1 MTTPDFS
8 FATTFPAI
16 FGSVLLLFL
25 FLFLII
31 VIRTV
36 LITNIERL
44 LGVSA
49 IHVCLTETRNL
60 RMVGPGL
67 VQSRCH
73 LQLHQEVMR
82 GSFIDML
89 NCLVDGLG
97 HGDNL
102 DHAHVARP
110 GHHVQLSRHPTD
122 TCIGSS

>member
-25 FLFLII
+25 FFII

-36 LITNIERL
+36 LFTNIERL

-49 IHVCLTETRNL
+49 IHLCLIEARNL

-67 VQSRCH
+67 VQSRSY

-82 GSFIDML
+82 GSFIDVL
-89 NCLVDGLG
+89 NCLVD
-97 HGDNL
+97 
-102 DHAHVARP
+102 
-110 GHHVQLSRHPTD
+110 
-122 TCIGSS
+122 